1 MTNDVK
7 KTNLVGNCEHT
18 REGLELARWEKKTH
32 PGHCPVDND
41 KDRFPFLSCRPTG
54 HKEVDLLVKRW
65 VWPEVKEWENE
76 EREWERMTSKGFPE
90 SFLFHRRLAEWKW
103 SHTRALPK
111 WFSLRG
117 NIGRRGVGP
126 AQDCRTRISDFRWSF
141 ECHRVRSN
149 IILLAICLLM
159 QKHQITQVQIISPAW
174 LAISLQSRNN
184 FGCFEKLNKRPGK
197 VQDCHGKTKNRGEIE
212 FQETLEQWSGDG
224 WVSDIKKYEWKWE

>member
-54 HKEVDLLVKRW
+54 HKEVDLLVSLARS
-65 VWPEVKEWENE
+65 
-76 EREWERMTSKGFPE
+76 ERMGKWGAGVRKNDIKGISWEFFISPA
-90 SFLFHRRLAEWKW
+90 FGRVKMIR
-103 SHTRALPK
+103 HTRALPK

-126 AQDCRTRISDFRWSF
+126 AQDCRTRISDFRDG
-141 ECHRVRSN
+141 CSN
-149 IILLAICLLM
+149 VTESGLTSSCWRFVCWCCSNYFSCLTGYFTAK
-159 QKHQITQVQIISPAW
+159 QK
-174 LAISLQSRNN
+174 
-184 FGCFEKLNKRPGK
+184 
-197 VQDCHGKTKNRGEIE
+197 
-212 FQETLEQWSGDG
+212 
-224 WVSDIKKYEWKWE
+224 

>member
-41 KDRFPFLSCRPTG
+41 KDRFPFLSSRPTG
-54 HKEVDLLVKRW
+54 HKEVDLLVSLARS
-65 VWPEVKEWENE
+65 
-76 EREWERMTSKGFPE
+76 ERMGKWGAGVRKNDIKGISWEFFISPA
-90 SFLFHRRLAEWKW
+90 FGRVKMIR
-103 SHTRALPK
+103 HTRALPK

-117 NIGRRGVGP
+117 NIGRRLVGP

-159 QKHQITQVQIISPAW
+159 LFKLFLLLDWLFHCKAEII
-174 LAISLQSRNN
+174 LAVLRNWIKDQ
-184 FGCFEKLNKRPGK
+184 EKYRIVMGRQRTEGK
-197 VQDCHGKTKNRGEIE
+197 
-212 FQETLEQWSGDG
+212 
-224 WVSDIKKYEWKWE
+224 